1 HNGKSIK
8 VKAKVFGNEINKKQ
22 TVAMIT
28 DALKN
33 GKTIDSDLVYS
44 RRSRNNGVLG
54 KSYIE
59 ISLGAQHLWYF
70 KDGKLVLD
78 TPVVTGDPSID
89 HETPTGLFEIW
100 SKETDRFLR
109 GLNPD
114 GSKYKVHVDYW
125 MQIDYTGV
133 GIHDTKGRAAY
144 GGQIFNGA
152 GSHGCINTPINH
164 VRTIFNSAENGMPVV
179 IY

>member
-1 HNGKSIK
+1 
-8 VKAKVFGNEINKKQ
+8 
-22 TVAMIT
+22 MIT

-109 GLNPD
+109 GFNPD

-164 VRTIFNSAENGMPVV
+164 VRTIFNSSENGMPVV